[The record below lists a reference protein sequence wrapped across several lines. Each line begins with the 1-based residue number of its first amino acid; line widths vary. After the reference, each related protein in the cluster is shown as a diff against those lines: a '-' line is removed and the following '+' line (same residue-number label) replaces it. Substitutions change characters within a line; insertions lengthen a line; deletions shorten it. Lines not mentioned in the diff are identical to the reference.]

1 MRTYRKIFGLTLLLI
16 VMGTLGFSAG
26 TQEFSAS
33 DLGKKPTV
41 VVSILPQQYFAE
53 RIGGDLID
61 ILVLVGEG
69 QSPHSYEPTP
79 SQMSQLATA
88 DLWFLSGTDF
98 EIALEPKIRSLYP
111 ELKIIDGTAGVT
123 FRPME
128 EHHHDD
134 EEVLGSDDEQGA
146 GQEYDQPGN
155 IDRHTWL
162 GKQPALIMAGHIVR
176 ELSRELPTQVAELHE
191 RYEEMVAEIETVF
204 SQLSEQ
210 LAPLRGRTI
219 FVYHPAFGYFFD
231 DFGIIQEAVETGGK
245 EPTAKALASLIENA
259 QKEHVAAIF
268 VQKQFPV
275 NTAIKVADAVG
286 ANVIA
291 LDPLSPDWLENIK
304 DIGKALRTSS
314 N

>member
-1 MRTYRKIFGLTLLLI
+1 MMLI

-33 DLGKKPTV
+33 DIEKKPTV
-41 VVSILPQQYFAE
+41 VVSILPQRYFAE

-69 QSPHSYEPTP
+69 QSPHTYEPTP

-88 DLWFLSGTDF
+88 DIWFLSGTDF
-98 EIALEPKIRSLYP
+98 EIVLVPKVRSLYP
-111 ELKIIDGTAGVT
+111 KLRIVDGTAGVE

-128 EHHHDD
+128 AHGHDD
-134 EEVLGSDDEQGA
+134 EHGTE
-146 GQEYDQPGN
+146 QEYDQPGN

-162 GKQPALIMAGHIVR
+162 GKQPALIMAGHIAR
-176 ELSRELPTQVAELHE
+176 ELSLEMPAQADELQK
-191 RYEEMVAEIETVF
+191 RYKEMVAEIELVF

-245 EPTAKALASLIENA
+245 EPSAKALASLIENA
-259 QKEHVAAIF
+259 QKENVAAIF

-275 NTAIKVADAVG
+275 SAAKTVAAAVG
-286 ANVIA
+286 AKVVA

-304 DIGKALRTSS
+304 EIGNALMTSS
-314 N
+314 Y

>member
-1 MRTYRKIFGLTLLLI
+1 
-16 VMGTLGFSAG
+16 
-26 TQEFSAS
+26 
-33 DLGKKPTV
+33 
-41 VVSILPQQYFAE
+41 
-53 RIGGDLID
+53 
-61 ILVLVGEG
+61 
-69 QSPHSYEPTP
+69 
-79 SQMSQLATA
+79 MSQLATA

>member
-1 MRTYRKIFGLTLLLI
+1 MRTYIQKIGLTMMLI

-26 TQEFSAS
+26 MQEFSAS

-41 VVSILPQQYFAE
+41 VVSILPQRYFAE

-69 QSPHSYEPTP
+69 QSPHTYEPTP

-88 DLWFLSGTDF
+88 DIWFLSGTDF
-98 EIALEPKIRSLYP
+98 EIALVPKIRSLYP
-111 ELKIIDGTAGVT
+111 KLKIIDGTAGVA

-128 EHHHDD
+128 AHGHD
-134 EEVLGSDDEQGA
+134 EVHEA
-146 GQEYDQPGN
+146 EQEYDQPGN

-176 ELSRELPTQVAELHE
+176 ELSLTLSAQATELQK
-191 RYEEMVAEIETVF
+191 RYTEMVGEIETVF

-245 EPTAKALASLIENA
+245 EPSAKALASLIENA
-259 QKEHVAAIF
+259 RKENVAAIF

-275 NTAIKVADAVG
+275 NTAKTVATAVG
-286 ANVIA
+286 AKVVA

-304 DIGKALRTSS
+304 EIGNALMASTY
-314 N
+314 